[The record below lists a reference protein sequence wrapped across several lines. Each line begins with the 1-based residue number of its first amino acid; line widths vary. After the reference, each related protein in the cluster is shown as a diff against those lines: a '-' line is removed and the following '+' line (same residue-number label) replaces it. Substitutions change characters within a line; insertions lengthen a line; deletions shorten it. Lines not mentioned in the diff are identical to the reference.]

1 MRETSLLERPAVQ
14 VDIGGGAMAADEWAF
29 GLSAPGLAL
38 FTRGM
43 ARRLIPGPADT
54 LGQRSRDFFRDMAGG
69 DRAARGPALLVGALP
84 FDRRADDFLFLR
96 GAASNRPWAGAQSRL
111 PASYRVEAEPV
122 RAAYEAAV
130 ARALDQIST
139 SVDATDPLLK
149 VVLSRAVRLEADQDI
164 DAVDLWRRL
173 AADSGAVRFI
183 TPIGPNAKG
192 TMRHLVGATPEL
204 LISKAG
210 PHVASHPLAG
220 SARRGA
226 DLSTDEAIARRL
238 TESDKDRR
246 EHALVVEAILDAL
259 SPVCR
264 DLRAPE
270 GPSLI
275 STRTMWHLGT
285 RIEGRLSRPDEI
297 SSADLAA
304 LLHPTP
310 AVAGAPREAATALIR
325 ELEPVDRGFY
335 AGAVGW
341 TNAAGDG
348 AWHVALR
355 CAEVEGP
362 RVRLYA
368 GAGVV
373 EGSDPAAEAAET
385 SAKFE
390 AMLRAIGVDETGRPT
405 GRSD

>member
-1 MRETSLLERPAVQ
+1 MKETALLERPAVQ
-14 VDIGGGAMAADEWAF
+14 VDIGGGAMTADAWSF

-38 FTRGM
+38 FTRGVE
-43 ARRLIPGPADT
+43 RRLTPGPART
-54 LGQRSRDFFRDMAGG
+54 LARRTRDFFGDMTDRAGG
-69 DRAARGPALLVGALP
+69 RGPALLVGALP
-84 FDRRADDFLFLR
+84 FDRQADDFLFLPA
-96 GAASNRPWAGAQSRL
+96 AASNRPWAGSASRL
-111 PASYRVEAEPV
+111 PISYRVQAEPV

-130 ARALDQIST
+130 ARALGRICAADGEN
-139 SVDATDPLLK
+139 AALEK

-164 DAVDLWRRL
+164 EAVDLWRRL

-183 TPIGPNAKG
+183 TPVGLNAAG
-192 TMRHLVGATPEL
+192 RMRHLVGATPEL
-204 LISKAG
+204 LVSKAG
-210 PHVASHPLAG
+210 DHVASHPLAG

-226 DLSTDEAIARRL
+226 DLSADEAIAQRL
-238 TESDKDRR
+238 TRSDKDRR

-259 SPVCR
+259 SPLCR

-285 RIEGRLSRPDEI
+285 RIEGRLSRPDEV
-297 SSADLAA
+297 SSAELAA

-348 AWHVALR
+348 AWHVSLR
-355 CAEVEGP
+355 CAEVDGP

-390 AMLRAIGVDETGRPT
+390 AMLRAIGVDETGCPM